1 VFDPKENRWS
11 ERSPMPLGRDHT
23 GTLTVDGLIHVLG
36 GRVDS
41 FHTNSNLHHSYDPKE
56 DKWTMRN
63 PLPTARSGHGS
74 VHYRGQIF
82 LMGGEGTNRV
92 YGQNEAYDPKTD
104 RWQSYAPM
112 TTPRHGL
119 GAVSIGDFIYV
130 AGGGPI
136 MGGNVQSAVHE
147 AFTLG

>member
-1 VFDPKENRWS
+1 
-11 ERSPMPLGRDHT
+11 MPTGRDHT
-23 GTLTVDGLIHVLG
+23 GTLTVNGVIHVVG
-36 GRVDS
+36 GRVDN

-56 DKWTMRN
+56 DKWRMRE
-63 PLPTARSGHGS
+63 PLPTARSGHGA
-74 VHYRGQIF
+74 VLYRGRIF
-82 LMGGEGTNRV
+82 IMGGEGTNRV
-92 YGQNEAYDPKTD
+92 FGQNEAYDPATD
-104 RWQSYAPM
+104 KWEAYAPM

-119 GAVSIGDFIYV
+119 GAVAIGDFIYV